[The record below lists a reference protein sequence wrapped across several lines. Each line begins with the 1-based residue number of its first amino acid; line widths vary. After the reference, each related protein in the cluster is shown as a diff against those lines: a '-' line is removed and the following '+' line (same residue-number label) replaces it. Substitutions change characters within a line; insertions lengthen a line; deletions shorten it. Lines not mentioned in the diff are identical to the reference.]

1 MVLNYIWVGFFLISF
16 LLGLFQWIFLGHGEV
31 FPEMLNA
38 TFEYSKTAFEI
49 SLGLTGVLALWL
61 GFLKIAENAGLIN
74 ILARVLGP
82 FLYPLFPQIPKGHPV
97 FGTMVMNFSANML
110 GLDNA
115 ATPIGLKAMDGLQE
129 LNEDKKA
136 ASNSQIMFLVLNTS
150 GLTIIPINVMVYR
163 AQMGAENPADIFLP
177 ILVAT
182 FAATLGGIIFVG
194 IKQKINF
201 LNPYL
206 LSALATVTALIVF
219 LLYSLSSLNPEQIE
233 AISGQVSSL
242 IIFSLIAVFIAYGF
256 FKKINVYESFI
267 DGAKEGFNVAI
278 KIIPFLVAILVAI
291 GVFRASGGMELL
303 IGSLQSAL
311 ESLGWASEF
320 VPSLPTAI
328 LKPLSGSAARSMM
341 VDAMNIHGADSFTG
355 RLSSTLQGT
364 TDTTFYIIAVYFG
377 AVGIRNTRYAV
388 SGGLFADFVGIV
400 AAILIAYFFFL

>member
-16 LLGLFQWIFLGHGEV
+16 LLGLFQWIFLGQGDV
-31 FPEMLNA
+31 FPEMLSA

-74 ILARVLGP
+74 VLARVLGP

-129 LNEDKKA
+129 LNENKKA

-182 FAATLGGIIFVG
+182 FAATVGGILFVG

-206 LSALATVTALIVF
+206 LSALLSVTALIVF

-233 AISGQVSSL
+233 AISGQVSSF

-256 FKKINVYESFI
+256 MKKINVYESFI
-267 DGAKEGFNVAI
+267 DGAKEGFKVAI

-311 ESLGWASEF
+311 EAIGWSSEF

-341 VDAMNIHGADSFTG
+341 VDAMNVHGADSFTG